1 MVKENKEYEFLV
13 EKVQE
18 LKKARNALILAHNY
32 QIGEVQDVA
41 DYVGDSFELSRIA
54 AKTDAEVLV
63 FCGVK
68 FMAESAKILSPNKK
82 VLLPVKD
89 AGCPLADMAN
99 VEKIKE
105 MRKKY
110 PGAAVVAY
118 VNSSAAVKAESDI
131 CCTSS
136 NAVKVVNSLKEDTVI
151 FLPDKNLGSYVARHT
166 NKKIILWDGYCPVH
180 NSITIEDVKKA
191 KNEHP
196 DAEFLIHPE
205 CQNEVL
211 EMCDY
216 VGSTAGILKYAKES
230 HSKSFVV
237 GTEKGI
243 IHRLKKENPDKK
255 FYPLQENF
263 ICPDMKKIT
272 LKDVVRALEKMEYE
286 VEINGETRK
295 KAYNALE
302 RMLKLSK

>member
-1 MVKENKEYEFLV
+1 MVKEIGEYTKLA
-13 EKVQE
+13 EKLQE
-18 LKKARNALILAHNY
+18 LKKIRKAVILAHNY
-32 QIGEVQDVA
+32 QVAEVQDVA

-82 VLLPVKD
+82 VLLPVRD

-99 VEKIKE
+99 VEKIKK
-105 MRKKY
+105 MREKY
-110 PGAAVVAY
+110 PNAAVVAY
-118 VNSSAAVKAESDI
+118 VNSSAAVKAKSDI

-136 NAVKVVNSLKEDTVI
+136 NAVKIVNSLKEDTVI
-151 FLPDKNLGSYVARHT
+151 FLPDKNLGSYVADHT
-166 NKKIILWDGYCPVH
+166 DKKIIMWNGYCPVH
-180 NSITIEDVKKA
+180 NSITVEDVKKA
-191 KNEHP
+191 KMEHP
-196 DAEFLIHPE
+196 DAEILIHPE

-230 HSKSFVV
+230 NSKSFVV

-243 IHRLKKENPDKK
+243 IHRLEKENPDKK
-255 FYPLQENF
+255 FYPLQDNF

-286 VEINGETRK
+286 VEIDEETRK
-295 KAYNALE
+295 RAYNALE
-302 RMLKLSK
+302 RMLTLSK